1 MKGVKVEIETDQNL
15 VEEVLN
21 ELFFKWPGCEETMKI
36 GAEQLSDEVSVRVYQ
51 MKWQRKE
58 EWDVQIFE
66 RRDKD
71 VAETYDL

>member
-1 MKGVKVEIETDQNL
+1 MKVDIETHKNL

-21 ELFFKWPGCEETMKI
+21 ELFFKWSGCKETMEI
-36 GAEQLSDEVSVRVYQ
+36 GAEQLSDEISVQVYQ
-51 MKWQRKE
+51 MKWPTVGE
-58 EWDVQIFE
+58 LDVQIFQ